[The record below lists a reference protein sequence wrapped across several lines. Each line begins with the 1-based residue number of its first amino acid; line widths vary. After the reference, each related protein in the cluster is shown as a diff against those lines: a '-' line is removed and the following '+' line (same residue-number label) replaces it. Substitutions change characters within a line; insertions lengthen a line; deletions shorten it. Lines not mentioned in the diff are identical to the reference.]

1 MFSSYHSQ
9 VSSTFPI
16 LLANATWQRT
26 HNNQQWWPIINNQN
40 PPIETRKSTTNNNIV
55 KDDIPST
62 KKHHLITATSNAY
75 NRSSNMSLLKS
86 FFFVCWCVGMYIP
99 KFTFMCTYLHILFA
113 TSVIQPTTEN
123 WQWNITTLLEL
134 IISSYWLCRSIFF
147 LLVHMSN
154 SCHLC
159 QSLLSKFAYL
169 SSHLPVDL
177 PSTHVPVTLC
187 LSSPSAYRHLTFCM
201 LLPSTYVPVI
211 LCLFLSDMRLTLH
224 ESVFIWLSWIWI
236 CIWNQRNFLNF
247 TYIIT

>member
-99 KFTFMCTYLHILFA
+99 KFTFMCTYLHIQRYGGTLPLFLFIF
-113 TSVIQPTTEN
+113 TFIEQTYNIIYTTRRAP
-123 WQWNITTLLEL
+123 LLL
-134 IISSYWLCRSIFF
+134 S
-147 LLVHMSN
+147 
-154 SCHLC
+154 
-159 QSLLSKFAYL
+159 SLLCA
-169 SSHLPVDL
+169 
-177 PSTHVPVTLC
+177 
-187 LSSPSAYRHLTFCM
+187 R
-201 LLPSTYVPVI
+201 
-211 LCLFLSDMRLTLH
+211 
-224 ESVFIWLSWIWI
+224 
-236 CIWNQRNFLNF
+236 
-247 TYIIT
+247 